1 MDEQSSPPNDVARLD
16 AAIAELERELG
27 RRREAK
33 WLAGEWTIPIK
44 IVDEG
49 KTLSE
54 WLAAYG
60 EDATDPAQE
69 EYPPEVMELHI
80 INPDPQVEPPSAQWG
95 QPDTQDV
102 SPQPYRPP
110 VPPSPQPSPPRSA
123 RSLPPPKGQPDPR
136 NYNIPGDVAAAE
148 RRRTRNFND
157 DTWGDPTGWPIRYP
171 RGNRS
176 GW

>member
-1 MDEQSSPPNDVARLD
+1 MDETPNLLSEAEKL
-16 AAIAELERELG
+16 AATLAALEDERG
-27 RRREAK
+27 RRRKAK
-33 WLAGEWTIPIK
+33 WEAGEWQIPVR
-44 IVDEG
+44 IVD
-49 KTLSE
+49 K
-54 WLAAYG
+54 G
-60 EDATDPAQE
+60 ETISTAKPLIPWGRD
-69 EYPPEVMELHI
+69 YPPEVIEIHI
-80 INPDPQVEPPSAQWG
+80 INPERGVELPEEQSE
-95 QPDTQDV
+95 QPDRRT
-102 SPQPYRPP
+102 
-110 VPPSPQPSPPRSA
+110 SPPRSPPPSLPPSSA

>member
-1 MDEQSSPPNDVARLD
+1 MDETPNPSSESDKL
-16 AAIAELERELG
+16 AAALAALEAERG
-27 RRREAK
+27 RRRKAK
-33 WLAGEWTIPIK
+33 WEAGEFTISMR
-44 IVDEG
+44 IVD
-49 KTLSE
+49 T
-54 WLAAYG
+54 G
-60 EDATDPAQE
+60 ETIDDIKLKPWGHD
-69 EYPPEVMELHI
+69 YPPEAIELHI
-80 INPDPQVEPPSAQWG
+80 ISPKPTVELPGEQFE
-95 QPDTQDV
+95 QPDTRDV

-110 VPPSPQPSPPRSA
+110 PSPPSTSA
-123 RSLPPPKGQPDPR
+123 RSLPPPRGQPDPR